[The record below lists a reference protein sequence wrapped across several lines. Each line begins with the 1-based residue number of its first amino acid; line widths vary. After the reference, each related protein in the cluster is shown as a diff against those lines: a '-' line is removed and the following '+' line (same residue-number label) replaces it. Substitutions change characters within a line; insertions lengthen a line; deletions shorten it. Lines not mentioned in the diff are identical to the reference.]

1 MREKNMGNNIFSLEE
16 KKIVV
21 FGGAGYLGC
30 AAVKAM
36 VDLGAKVVVA
46 DMFPDFENARDRFH
60 ELSKLSGVTLLPCNV
75 DSSEQIRAAYDKCIE
90 LYGGFNAMVNL
101 VYYGAPAN
109 MEVMTDEQF
118 ECGVSGCVTHQ
129 FRAIREA
136 IPYFEKNGGGAIVTT
151 GSMYGV
157 VSPDPRIY
165 GVSGQNNPVNYGPT
179 KAAVI
184 QLTRYAAGHLADR
197 NIRVNC
203 VVPGPFPEDKY
214 LPPEEFLRELSH
226 KTMLGRV
233 GKSSEIAGAFCY
245 LVSDASSFCTGSTV
259 TVDGGWTAW

>member
-1 MREKNMGNNIFSLEE
+1 MGNNIFSLEN
-16 KKIVV
+16 KKVVV
-21 FGGAGYLGC
+21 FGGAGYLGS

-46 DMFPDFENARDRFH
+46 DMFPDFDTARAS
-60 ELSKLSGVTLLPCNV
+60 ELAKLPNVTLFPCDVN
-75 DSSEQIRAAYDKCIE
+75 SSEQIRAAYDKCIE
-90 LYGGFNAMVNL
+90 VYGSFNAMVNL
-101 VYYGAPAN
+101 VFFGAPAN
-109 MEVMTDEQF
+109 IEVMTDEQF
-118 ECGVSGCVTHQ
+118 EIGVRGCVTHQ

-136 IPYFEKNGGGAIVTT
+136 IPYFEKAGGGSIVTT

-165 GVSGQNNPVNYGPT
+165 GTSGQNNPCNYGPT

-184 QLTRYAAGHLADR
+184 QLTRYAAGHLADK

-203 VVPGPFPEDKY
+203 VIPGPFPEDKF
-214 LPPEEFLRELSH
+214 LPPEEFLRELSN

-233 GKSSEIAGAFCY
+233 GKSPEIAGAFCY
-245 LVSDASSFCTGSTV
+245 LVSDAASFCTGSAV

>member
-1 MREKNMGNNIFSLEE
+1 MSNNIFSLEN
-16 KKIVV
+16 KKVVV
-21 FGGAGYLGC
+21 FGGSGYLGS
-30 AAVKAM
+30 ASVKAM
-36 VDLGAKVVVA
+36 SDLGAKVVVA
-46 DMFPDFENARDRFH
+46 DKFPEYTKGHAEELAKIPNVALFECD
-60 ELSKLSGVTLLPCNV
+60 VT
-75 DSSEQIRAAYDKCIE
+75 SSESVRAAYDKCIE

-101 VYYGAPAN
+101 VSFGYLAN
-109 MEVMTDEQF
+109 IEVMTDEQF
-118 ECGVSGCVTHQ
+118 ELGVAGNLTHQ

-136 IPYFEKNGGGAIVTT
+136 VPYFEKNGGGCIDTT

-165 GVSGQNNPVNYGPT
+165 GVSGQNNPCNYGPN
-179 KAAVI
+179 KAGVI

-203 VVPGPFPEDKY
+203 VIPGPFPDDRK
-214 LPPEEFLRELSH
+214 LPPKEFLHELEN

-233 GKSSEIAGAFCY
+233 GRNHEIAGAFCY
-245 LVSDASSFCTGSTV
+245 LISDAASFCTGSSV